1 MAPLAALA
9 AGIGEAAAA
18 ATAAAGT
25 ATAAVGGVGNALA
38 LASTVAGVGGSLLQG
53 QAAKKQANFEA
64 DQAQKAG
71 AEKLAAST
79 RQAEDTR
86 RKTNILMSNEKAAAA
101 ADGGGTTNPTILD
114 IIGDTAGRGEFLA
127 NSDIYDGQAAQSSAK
142 DQASIA
148 RARGKNAQMASYFD
162 AAATG
167 LKGGKSFWDNL

>member
-9 AGIGEAAAA
+9 VGIGEAAAA
-18 ATAAAGT
+18 AGTA
-25 ATAAVGGVGNALA
+25 ATAATAGIGGVGSALS
-38 LASTVAGVGGSLLQG
+38 LAGTIAGVGGSLLQG

-64 DQAQKAG
+64 DQARKSG

-86 RKTNILMSNEKAAAA
+86 RKTNVLISNQKAAAA
-101 ADGGGTTNPTILD
+101 ADGGGVNNPTILD

-127 NSDIYDGQAAQSSAK
+127 NSDIYEGQAAQANGL
-142 DQASIA
+142 DQASVA
-148 RARGKNAQMASYFD
+148 KARGRNAQIGSYFD
-162 AAATG
+162 AAGTA